1 MENGKKLRNF
11 FTAKNLWQQD
21 ITFKERTKAGMK
33 TAGMIG
39 ITAWLYYRRVWA
51 VIFLILP
58 GIWLYREFL
67 EEESKKKEQEFQK
80 QFREMIQTL
89 SSALNTGHDG
99 SLSTGHANS
108 PKDMISRLE
117 TMVLMGMDLPLPAI
131 ERQIASGLDIIV
143 HLGRLRDKSRKVLEV
158 TEVLGYWDGQIHLQT
173 IYRYEEIRKEDEN
186 VTENEKKD
194 QENKVH
200 GEWKK
205 VAELFHR
212 EKLVAAGYY
221 I

>member
-1 MENGKKLRNF
+1 
-11 FTAKNLWQQD
+11 
-21 ITFKERTKAGMK
+21 
-33 TAGMIG
+33 
-39 ITAWLYYRRVWA
+39 
-51 VIFLILP
+51 
-58 GIWLYREFL
+58 
-67 EEESKKKEQEFQK
+67 
-80 QFREMIQTL
+80 
-89 SSALNTGHDG
+89 
-99 SLSTGHANS
+99 
-108 PKDMISRLE
+108 MISRLE
-117 TMVLMGMDLPLPAI
+117 TMVLMGMDFPLPAI

-200 GEWKK
+200 GEWEK